1 MACYAAA
8 SVRLVSF
15 ETCFSGPI
23 SPNLYWGK
31 QKLGVS
37 GGHLM
42 PVAMGD
48 SMGHWM
54 GDAVGHLVGGG
65 VQIQGH
71 PSGGHRALSHAQ
83 KKRRSAKS

>member
-1 MACYAAA
+1 MPCYAARWLCPA
-8 SVRLVSF
+8 VDCLRHA
-15 ETCFSGPI
+15 FSAPI
-23 SPNLYWGK
+23 SPNLYWGN

-54 GDAVGHLVGGG
+54 GDAVGWCRPTTKTGGFG
-65 VQIQGH
+65 
-71 PSGGHRALSHAQ
+71 
-83 KKRRSAKS
+83 